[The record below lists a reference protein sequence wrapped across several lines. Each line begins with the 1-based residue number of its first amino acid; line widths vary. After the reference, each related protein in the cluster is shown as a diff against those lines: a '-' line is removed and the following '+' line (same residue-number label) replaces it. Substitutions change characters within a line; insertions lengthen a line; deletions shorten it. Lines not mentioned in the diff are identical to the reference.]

1 MARRTLTP
9 SRGPSGRGA
18 TKAIRTQDMSVEGA
32 ADGPLMRALGVI
44 EYVATS
50 RRPLTVAEIAEGLS
64 LPRTTAHRLVGGLE
78 GRGLLQHPL
87 GSKRFEV
94 GDRMLDLGAKVIG
107 AGLRGGGRHA
117 ILQDLAR
124 RIGEQCEIGIV
135 RHGRVVYVDN
145 IRPLAATGLQ
155 FDPGVE
161 APLHCSSTGK
171 LFLSRRST
179 GPRERLVRSL
189 VLERFTDKTIVDSD
203 ALLEELRVTRRRGW
217 ATSNEEFVAGVVGC
231 AVPVLSPDG
240 TLVAGLGVSVPAARV
255 SLAEL
260 RRFVPAMKE
269 AAERL
274 SRSIP
279 ASGPDGAGDET
290 DAGARRRPSPSKPDE
305 GEDDARP
312 L

>member
-1 MARRTLTP
+1 
-9 SRGPSGRGA
+9 
-18 TKAIRTQDMSVEGA
+18 MSVEGA
-32 ADGPLMRALGVI
+32 ADGPLTRALGVI
-44 EYVATS
+44 EFVAVS
-50 RRPLTVAEIAEGLS
+50 QRPLTVAEIAEGLS
-64 LPRTTAHRLVGGLE
+64 LPLTTAHRIVGGLE
-78 GRGLLQHPL
+78 GRGLLQHPF

-94 GDRMLDLGAKVIG
+94 GDRMLDLGAKAIG
-107 AGLRGGGRHA
+107 ASLRGVGRHA
-117 ILQDLAR
+117 VLQDLAR

-145 IRPLAATGLQ
+145 IRPLAATGLR

-171 LFLSRRST
+171 LFMSRRSA

-189 VLERFTDKTIVDSD
+189 ALERFTDRTIVDPD
-203 ALLEELRVTRRRGW
+203 ALLEELCVTRRRGW

-231 AVPVLSPDG
+231 AVPVLSPNG
-240 TLVAGLGVSVPAARV
+240 TLVAGLGVSVPAART

-260 RRFVPAMKE
+260 KGLVPAMKE

-279 ASGPDGAGDET
+279 ASEVAGGET
-290 DAGARRRPSPSKPDE
+290 TPGARARASPRTHDE
-305 GEDDARP
+305 EEDDVDP